1 MGKRRKKTQT
11 EKQQQIYIGKIYII
25 KQGARGHLYMRKYWT
40 SNTKIKL
47 EDVKQEVWTVLSI
60 LYNLLS

>member
-25 KQGARGHLYMRKYWT
+25 KQGARGTLIH
-40 SNTKIKL
+40 
-47 EDVKQEVWTVLSI
+47 EEVLNVE
-60 LYNLLS
+60 Y